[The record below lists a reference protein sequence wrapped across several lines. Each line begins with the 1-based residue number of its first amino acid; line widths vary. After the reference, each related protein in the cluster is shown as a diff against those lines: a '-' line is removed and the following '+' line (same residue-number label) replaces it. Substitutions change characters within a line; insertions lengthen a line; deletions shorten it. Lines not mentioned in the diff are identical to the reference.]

1 MKRRKM
7 LKCIAGGATLAALN
21 PTLAEEVYV
30 DFDRDAY
37 SELLESGKPFIL
49 GFLSD
54 W

>member
-1 MKRRKM
+1 MI
-7 LKCIAGGATLAALN
+7 KCIAGGATLAAFK
-21 PTLAEEVYV
+21 PALAEEAYV